1 MAIIRICAEEVSSI
15 NENFAQSLTCTDPGY
30 TPVGPG
36 TDANA
41 AVYNVSVD
49 LATSPPQ
56 LCFSY
61 DVQLEYQ
68 YLNNG
73 VTFLEFCHINDN
85 SSCLALPES
94 LTLCVCGL
102 LPTFSFNSA
111 VTVTG
116 ATPTSVS
123 GDLSI
128 DFSVSDLC
136 VPTSFCVST
145 TDCPI

>member
-1 MAIIRICAEEVSSI
+1 LAIIRICAEEVSSL
-15 NENFAQSLTCTDPGY
+15 NENFAQSLTCTCPNF

-36 TDANA
+36 THANA
-41 AVYNVSVD
+41 AVYDVAID
-49 LATSPPQ
+49 LTCSPPQ

-73 VTFLEFCHINDN
+73 FTFLDFCLITNKY
-85 SSCLALPES
+85 SCLTLPDG

-102 LPTFSFNSA
+102 SPTFSYVPTAS
-111 VTVTG
+111 VTG
-116 ATPTSVS
+116 ATPTSVA
-123 GDLSI
+123 GDLNI

-136 VPTSFCVST
+136 VPTSFCIST
-145 TDCPI
+145 TDCPV